1 MSPIFSSYWVWEPL
15 WGAKCTAVSSLLYSW
30 VKRYEEEVHLC
41 FRHCLDNGP
50 LAILA
55 MLGLEVKIL
64 VTVSRCII
72 CWWHWVLMLMD
83 AAGMYPANVSA
94 PTQLYTCADIIFNKI
109 LDIVLT
115 HLGKCVIYL
124 PWSVANVPLRNH
136 SYVNVPAEETLII
149 GIHSVETTSTPRITN
164 AKWGFLN
171 LFDIPIRKWTKFTTS
186 FLMWVKPDKEK
197 QFGFVFAEKK
207 KNDSPFKFKAS

>member
-1 MSPIFSSYWVWEPL
+1 
-15 WGAKCTAVSSLLYSW
+15 
-30 VKRYEEEVHLC
+30 
-41 FRHCLDNGP
+41 
-50 LAILA
+50 
-55 MLGLEVKIL
+55 
-64 VTVSRCII
+64 
-72 CWWHWVLMLMD
+72 MD
-83 AAGMYPANVSA
+83 AGMYPANVSA
-94 PTQLYTCADIIFNKI
+94 PTELYTCADIIFNKI
-109 LDIVLT
+109 LDIVLM

-124 PWSVANVPLRNH
+124 PSVTLSCKLRNH

-197 QFGFVFAEKK
+197 QFESVFAEKK
-207 KNDSPFKFKAS
+207 KRQSLFKFKAC